1 MPLFVAPLFFLFFL
15 FSSFFFPPLSRKESK
30 SKKYVAL
37 VDQRRFPLKSRLFFE
52 EEEEEEETKASP
64 NKSSPRKRGKSYA
77 RRGMERRKEG
87 RIRRSRVGGYGV
99 TRCKKDLLPL
109 LVSRFLPY
117 SLFLSLSL
125 SLSLSL
131 WCAPSLPERFSFP
144 LAFRSFEVER
154 GTRTEEWSKQK
165 MRVPFGPSCLS
176 PFARREGW
184 NERARTWTNHRRVRS
199 GRDGEER
206 EA

>member
-1 MPLFVAPLFFLFFL
+1 M
-15 FSSFFFPPLSRKESK
+15 E
-30 SKKYVAL
+30 
-37 VDQRRFPLKSRLFFE
+37 
-52 EEEEEEETKASP
+52 
-64 NKSSPRKRGKSYA
+64 
-77 RRGMERRKEG
+77 ERRKEG

-99 TRCKKDLLPL
+99 TRCKKGLLPL

-117 SLFLSLSL
+117 SL
-125 SLSLSL
+125 SL
-131 WCAPSLPERFSFP
+131 WRAPSLPERFSFP

-206 EA
+206 EAKQRISNETETEGEERPRETEREDERALPPRSKQKL